1 MYNWVIVAVQ
11 RKTRQGKLAQ
21 CRISGHLVIEKEF
34 DPWPSRTMVSC
45 LILDSYLGDN
55 AVHVPSNDF
64 NLNDFDATAL

>member
-11 RKTRQGKLAQ
+11 RKTRARK
-21 CRISGHLVIEKEF
+21 ISSVAIEKEF
-34 DPWPSRTMVSC
+34 DPCPSGTMVSC

-64 NLNDFDATAL
+64 NLNDFDSTAL